1 MAILRSETNLVC
13 VFVAG
18 EMVDDKLSGQS
29 RGGKGKLC
37 HSLEGR
43 ADTRGSTSGREGKE
57 ELGMRVVC
65 PTVKCNDMLKTLKC
79 SENANNI
86 NKLGLSNAKL
96 GLCSIQT
103 AVLN

>member
-37 HSLEGR
+37 HSWREEQTHGDPLPVEKGR
-43 ADTRGSTSGREGKE
+43 RNWE
-57 ELGMRVVC
+57 
-65 PTVKCNDMLKTLKC
+65 
-79 SENANNI
+79 
-86 NKLGLSNAKL
+86 
-96 GLCSIQT
+96 
-103 AVLN
+103 